1 MLLQA
6 STDFAA
12 GAPQTPNGLRYVSGR
27 EPGIRRVRSGKG
39 FRYLDAQG
47 NMVRDKTELARI
59 RALVIPPAYRDV
71 WICADPNGH
80 IQAVGRDTRGRK
92 QYRYHV
98 LWRQHRDAGKFDR
111 MLEFGSAL
119 PRIRRV
125 VNADLSK
132 KGLPREKVLAT
143 IIKLLESTLVRIG
156 NVEYA
161 RSNSSYGLTTLR
173 DRHASISGGRI
184 TFEFRGK
191 SGVMQR
197 VSVHDPALARIV
209 RRCQDLPGQELFQ
222 WVGDDGERYR
232 VDSSDVNEYLRAAAG
247 SSFTAKDF
255 RTWFATIHALELLRS
270 TKAGSKRHVQKTIVD
285 TVRTVAARLGNTP
298 SVCRKAYIHPL
309 VLSAFAAGELA
320 QLRAKTSLHS
330 LKLLLGA
337 AVSEGSY
344 KRVSPR
350 SNPPRRTLTAFA
362 AGPGA

>member
-1 MLLQA
+1 
-6 STDFAA
+6 
-12 GAPQTPNGLRYVSGR
+12 
-27 EPGIRRVRSGKG
+27 
-39 FRYLDAQG
+39 
-47 NMVRDKTELARI
+47 MVRDKTELARI